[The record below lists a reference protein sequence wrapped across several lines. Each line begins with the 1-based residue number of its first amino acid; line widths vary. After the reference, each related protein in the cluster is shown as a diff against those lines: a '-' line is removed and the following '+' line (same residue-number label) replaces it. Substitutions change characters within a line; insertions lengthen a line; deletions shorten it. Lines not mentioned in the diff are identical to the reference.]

1 MYPRGITTFVG
12 GIFMYK
18 LTDSE
23 WTVLDALW
31 AGNEGLGEITD
42 AVKPQTG
49 WSRNTVHTY
58 LTRMENKN
66 LVRIDRDSEP
76 HKYIAA
82 VSREDCA
89 KQERKTLL
97 NKVYGGAA
105 GDLLVAFLKEAHITP
120 EERERLKKLL
130 DEMEV

>member
-1 MYPRGITTFVG
+1 MVTTFVG

-23 WTVLDALW
+23 WIVLDALW
-31 AGNEGLGEITD
+31 DGHKNLGQITD
-42 AVKPQTG
+42 AVKSQTG

-58 LTRMENKN
+58 LTRMENKG
-66 LVRIDRDSEP
+66 LVNIDRTAEP
-76 HKYIAA
+76 HIYTAA

-89 KQERKTLL
+89 RQERSSLL

-105 GDLLVAFLKEAHITP
+105 GDLLVAFLKETHITP
-120 EERERLKKLL
+120 EERDRLKKLL

>member
-1 MYPRGITTFVG
+1 MYPRGVTTFVG

-23 WTVLDALW
+23 WIVLEALW
-31 AGNEGLGEITD
+31 DSNENLGQITD
-42 AVKPQTG
+42 AVKSQSG

-58 LTRMENKN
+58 LTRMESKG
-66 LVRIDRDSEP
+66 LVNIDRTAEP
-76 HKYIAA
+76 HIYTAA
-82 VSREDCA
+82 VSRDDCA
-89 KQERKTLL
+89 RQERSALL

-105 GDLLVAFLKEAHITP
+105 GDLLVAFLKETHITS

>member
-1 MYPRGITTFVG
+1 MYPEGVTTFVG

-31 AGNEGLGEITD
+31 AGNDGLGEITD
-42 AVKPQTG
+42 ALKPQTG

-58 LTRMENKN
+58 LTRMENKG
-66 LVRIDRDSEP
+66 LVNIDRTKEP
-76 HKYIAA
+76 HSYFAA

-89 KQERKTLL
+89 RQERKTLL
-97 NKVYGGAA
+97 DKVYGGAA
-105 GDLLVAFLKEAHITP
+105 GDLLVAFLKETHITP
-120 EERERLKKLL
+120 EERDRLKKLL

>member
-1 MYPRGITTFVG
+1 
-12 GIFMYK
+12 MYK

-23 WTVLDALW
+23 WIVLDALW
-31 AGNEGLGEITD
+31 QGKESLGEITE

-58 LTRMENKN
+58 LTRMENKGFVN
-66 LVRIDRDSEP
+66 IDRSSEP
-76 HKYIAA
+76 HIYTAA
-82 VSREDCA
+82 VSRDDCA
-89 KQERKTLL
+89 RQERSALL

-105 GDLLVAFLKEAHITP
+105 GDLLVAFLKETHITP
-120 EERERLKKLL
+120 EERDRLKKLL